1 MLEVSQS
8 VLTAVVERELKGLI
22 ASNPFVIRF
31 AMRLGSE
38 LHYRL
43 VDWPW
48 EDETEY
54 SRHRP
59 VLALHESLVGG
70 WSLDP
75 EWLANEDG
83 EWFDDDDIALPS
95 AIRRSFTPHEQ
106 LAAYGLWLLRVELPA
121 VGPLP
126 TEETNSWGWTR
137 EQVLEHQANC
147 RLLSYQA
154 LALAQK
160 ILLGNE
166 LTAEE
171 VAKAARAATARKAAD
186 ALHSQPGGSRD
197 KRVAIR
203 AIWATGKYSSRDICA
218 EQECA
223 ALSMSFA
230 TARKALRGT
239 PEPPSR
245 SK

>member
-1 MLEVSQS
+1 MIEVDQDS
-8 VLTAVVERELKGLI
+8 LTAVVELELQGLI

-31 AMRLGSE
+31 AKGLGAE
-38 LHYRL
+38 LHYGQS
-43 VDWPW
+43 DWPFG
-48 EDETEY
+48 DEMPY
-54 SRHRP
+54 SSRHP
-59 VLALHESLVGG
+59 VLGLYESLIGG

-75 EWLANEDG
+75 EWLATEDG
-83 EWFDDDDIALPS
+83 EWFDDEGIALSS
-95 AIRRSFTPHEQ
+95 AIRRSFSPPEQ
-106 LAAYGLWLLRVELPA
+106 LAAYGLWLLRVALPS
-121 VGPLP
+121 VGPFP
-126 TEETNSWGWTR
+126 AEETNSQGWTR
-137 EQVLEHQANC
+137 AEVLEHQSSC

-160 ILLGNE
+160 ILLGSKLTDEE
-166 LTAEE
+166 L
-171 VAKAARAATARKAAD
+171 AKAARAATARKAAD

-197 KRVAIR
+197 KRAAIR
-203 AIWATGKYSSRDICA
+203 ATWATGKYSSRDICA